1 MELSEDLFFPRP
13 RRGRAGRI
21 PTWTDAAVPVVPA
34 TDAPRCITW
43 VQSEVSVGTI
53 HILVV
58 VVVRCGTSRRGWS
71 HKGSSEKTKGH
82 PIFITCLENNARRA
96 CPSGS
101 LSATPRAR
109 ARHSRHGSHR
119 AIHHILRQGHR
130 QGPGDLH
137 RCARRT
143 RPRASPSFPASQ
155 ISPHLGRTAELPLA
169 DATCPPAPEP
179 AQVPSSPC
187 GCSRRPSGSGS
198 RIRATR
204 YASDTSRY
212 IATRRDI
219 PRPRAIRRPKSLT
232 R

>member
-1 MELSEDLFFPRP
+1 M
-13 RRGRAGRI
+13 
-21 PTWTDAAVPVVPA
+21 
-34 TDAPRCITW
+34 
-43 VQSEVSVGTI
+43 SVGTI
-53 HILVV
+53 HTLVV

-82 PIFITCLENNARRA
+82 PIFITCLENNARRP

-109 ARHSRHGSHR
+109 VRHSRHGSHR

-155 ISPHLGRTAELPLA
+155 ISPHLGRTVQLPLA

-212 IATRRDI
+212 IPTAATS
-219 PRPRAIRRPKSLT
+219 RALVRSDAQNHSPAERIFPTSTKPNRCLRS
-232 R
+232 

>member
-1 MELSEDLFFPRP
+1 MDRCRRSPQPTRPDASRGCSRKCRSVRYTYSSLSSFVVARRVAAGPIKAVP
-13 RRGRAGRI
+13 RR
-21 PTWTDAAVPVVPA
+21 
-34 TDAPRCITW
+34 
-43 VQSEVSVGTI
+43 
-53 HILVV
+53 
-58 VVVRCGTSRRGWS
+58 RRDTRKYRS
-71 HKGSSEKTKGH
+71 Y
-82 PIFITCLENNARRA
+82 LENNARRA

-109 ARHSRHGSHR
+109 VRHSRHGSHR

-130 QGPGDLH
+130 QGQGDLH

-155 ISPHLGRTAELPLA
+155 ISPPQLGRTAELPREL
-169 DATCPPAPEP
+169 TLPPLPAHS

-204 YASDTSRY
+204 YAPDTSRY
-212 IATRRDI
+212 IPRDATSRALVRSDAQNHSPAERI
-219 PRPRAIRRPKSLT
+219 FQPRQNQT
-232 R
+232 GV

>member
-1 MELSEDLFFPRP
+1 M
-13 RRGRAGRI
+13 
-21 PTWTDAAVPVVPA
+21 
-34 TDAPRCITW
+34 
-43 VQSEVSVGTI
+43 SVGTI

-82 PIFITCLENNARRA
+82 PIFTSITCLENNARRA

-109 ARHSRHGSHR
+109 VRHSRHGSHR

-155 ISPHLGRTAELPLA
+155 ISPHLGRTVQLPLA

-204 YASDTSRY
+204 YAPDTSRY
-212 IATRRDI
+212 IPRDATS
-219 PRPRAIRRPKSLT
+219 RALVRSDAQNHSPAERIFPTSTKPNRCLRS
-232 R
+232 

>member
-1 MELSEDLFFPRP
+1 MLPYPSFS
-13 RRGRAGRI
+13 
-21 PTWTDAAVPVVPA
+21 DAS
-34 TDAPRCITW
+34 RCITW

-82 PIFITCLENNARRA
+82 PIFINGLENNARRA

-109 ARHSRHGSHR
+109 VRHSRHGSHR

-155 ISPHLGRTAELPLA
+155 ISPRLGRTAELPREL
-169 DATCPPAPEP
+169 TLPPLPAHS

-204 YASDTSRY
+204 YAPDTSRY
-212 IATRRDI
+212 IPTRRDV

>member
-1 MELSEDLFFPRP
+1 MDRCRRTRRSPQPTRPDASRGCSRKCRSVRYTYSSLSSFVVARRVAAGPIKAVP
-13 RRGRAGRI
+13 RR
-21 PTWTDAAVPVVPA
+21 
-34 TDAPRCITW
+34 
-43 VQSEVSVGTI
+43 
-53 HILVV
+53 
-58 VVVRCGTSRRGWS
+58 RRDTRKYRS
-71 HKGSSEKTKGH
+71 Y
-82 PIFITCLENNARRA
+82 LENNARRA

-109 ARHSRHGSHR
+109 VRHSRHGSHR

-130 QGPGDLH
+130 QRPGDLH

-155 ISPHLGRTAELPLA
+155 ISPHLGRTFELPREL
-169 DATCPPAPEP
+169 TLPPLPAHS

-212 IATRRDI
+212 IPRDATS
-219 PRPRAIRRPKSLT
+219 RALVRSDAQNHSPAERIFPTPNSSNRCLRS
-232 R
+232 

>member
-1 MELSEDLFFPRP
+1 M
-13 RRGRAGRI
+13 
-21 PTWTDAAVPVVPA
+21 
-34 TDAPRCITW
+34 
-43 VQSEVSVGTI
+43 SVGTI

-82 PIFITCLENNARRA
+82 PIFTSITCLENNARRA

-109 ARHSRHGSHR
+109 VRHSRHGSHR

-155 ISPHLGRTAELPLA
+155 ISPPLGRTVELPPELTLPPLPA
-169 DATCPPAPEP
+169 HSRRFPPAR
-179 AQVPSSPC
+179 AVVPTD
-187 GCSRRPSGSGS
+187 RRDLVHESERRG
-198 RIRATR
+198 TR
-204 YASDTSRY
+204 PIPPDTS
-212 IATRRDI
+212 
-219 PRPRAIRRPKSLT
+219 PRAATSRALVRSDAQNHSPAERIFPTSTKPNRCLRS
-232 R
+232 